1 MKKRN
6 IFEYLSIYFKMIA
19 QDIKSRMAYRA
30 DFFVSS
36 IALIMIN
43 LSGFVTFWL
52 IFKSIPDIKGFTFNE
67 VLFIYAFSLIAAAPM
82 QLLFDNLWQV
92 WVHCEE
98 GDFIK
103 YCFKPINLFFYYIAE
118 TFDVKGIGTFIMGVA
133 MFVYSWIKL
142 GIEFSI
148 AKLGLLLLSLLGASL
163 VLVGIMTF
171 AAASAFI
178 TVYGCPILV
187 FFNQFREYSRY
198 PITIF
203 SKVFRFIFTFI
214 FPLGFM
220 AFYPVMF
227 FLRPDTT
234 ILLSILSPVVGI
246 IVFYIGYKT
255 WMRGA
260 LKYAG
265 TGS

>member
-1 MKKRN
+1 MKKRSVLS
-6 IFEYLSIYFKMIA
+6 YLRLYFKMIA

-30 DFFVSS
+30 DFFVST
-36 IALIMIN
+36 IALIMVN
-43 LSGFVTFWL
+43 LGGFVTFWL
-52 IFKSIPDIKGFTFNE
+52 IFKAIPNIRGFDFYE
-67 VLFIYAFSLIAAAPM
+67 VLFIYSFSLIAAAPM
-82 QLLFDNLWQV
+82 QLLFDNLWQL
-92 WVHCEE
+92 WIHCEQ

-103 YCFKPINLFFYYIAE
+103 YCFKPINLFFYYTAE
-118 TFDVKGIGTFIMGVA
+118 TFDVKGIGTLVMGIG
-133 MFVYSWIKL
+133 MFVYSWLKL
-142 GIEFSI
+142 GIDFSI
-148 AKLGLLLLSLLGASL
+148 AKLGMLILSIFGASL
-163 VLVGIMTF
+163 VLIGIMTF
-171 AAASAFI
+171 AASSAFI

-187 FFNQFREYSRY
+187 FFNQFREYARY

-203 SKVFRFIFTFI
+203 NKVFKFIFTFI

-227 FLRPDTT
+227 FLRPDSNY
-234 ILLSILSPVVGI
+234 LLSFLSPVIGI
-246 IVFYIGYKT
+246 IVFHIGYKA